1 MKLRHSL
8 SIFGLVAMLGLGV
21 GVGLASMNQEVKEA
35 RAVGASGKITIDCTG
50 GDWSTNAG
58 GQKLSVK
65 FTDGGENVGW
75 GSLVTTSQYV
85 YLAEVPYDLSFT
97 PTKMTAYRY
106 NPSLDEEDWEADKT
120 TSVWNKTSELDF
132 TANGNIIIG
141 AWDEDHNSATV
152 GYWGIAGKSAGTSY
166 EWTDPLAMFTGAK
179 KNGSNHVEYYG
190 EFTFTQWEE
199 FLIHEGESYYKT
211 ATFSDYVDDSEWGEH
226 GGNIQYQAA
235 EDITIR
241 IYFDRNNGSIY
252 ITDPVHAD
260 ADEWAQDLLGSNCTD
275 TKNNWAALST
285 SYAAYVTKY
294 DTAFSNIFV
303 NEAHVDHLVDVTS
316 YVSKAVQR
324 YDYVLE
330 RFGRTSYTD
339 FIGRVA
345 AGKVT
350 PLNIN
355 TVQEST
361 NSSTNFTLVVI
372 VASSVAVLAII
383 GGYFYFRKR
392 KEDK

>member
-21 GVGLASMNQEVKEA
+21 GVGLASMNQELKEA

-58 GQKLSVK
+58 GQKFSVK
-65 FTDGGENVGW
+65 FTDGGANTEW

-85 YLAEVPYDLSFT
+85 YLAEVPYNLSFT

-106 NPSLDEEDWEADKT
+106 NPALNEKDWEADKT

-132 TANGNIIIG
+132 TENGNIIIG
-141 AWDEDHNSATV
+141 SWDTDHNNATV
-152 GYWGIAGKSAGTSY
+152 GYWGIAGTSKGTSW
-166 EWTDPLAMFTGAK
+166 EWTDPLEMFTGAK

-199 FLIHEGESYYKT
+199 FLVYDGSSYYKT
-211 ATFSDYVDDSEWGEH
+211 ATFSDYVDDSKWGEH
-226 GGNIQYQAA
+226 EGNIQYQGAA
-235 EDITIR
+235 DITIR

-260 ADEWAQDLLGSNCTD
+260 ADEWAQSLLGNNCTD
-275 TKNNWAALST
+275 TKNNWSTLST
-285 SYAAYVTKY
+285 SYADYVTKY
-294 DTAFSNIFV
+294 STAFSDIFV
-303 NEAHVDHLVDVTS
+303 NETHVDHLVDVTS

-330 RFGRTSYTD
+330 RFGRTSYAD

-350 PLNIN
+350 PLNVNAIQENIDSSIN
-355 TVQEST
+355 VAI
-361 NSSTNFTLVVI
+361 VI
-372 VASSVAVLAII
+372 VASSIAVLALI

-392 KEDK
+392 KEDR